1 MEKIKQLEENIQRI
15 KEEMVQLGAMRPGSL
30 SVQQRKWGGDYLQL
44 SYSHKGKGHT
54 LYIRGEERTEVE
66 EQIANYKRFREL
78 IREWVDLA
86 VELARLRTKAND
98 TKSSRTK

>member
-1 MEKIKQLEENIQRI
+1 MKKIKQLEEDIQRI
-15 KEEMVQLGAMRPGSL
+15 KEGMVQLGAMRPGSL
-30 SVQQRKWGGDYLQL
+30 SVQRRKWGGDYLQL
-44 SYSHKGKGHT
+44 SYSHKGKGHA
-54 LYIRGEERTEVE
+54 LYIRGEERTDVE

-86 VELARLRTKAND
+86 VELATFRAKAND